1 MNILLIISITL
12 LILSSFC
19 LYKTKKIRFS
29 KQQQIV
35 QKETQLQNQTFQLKA
50 IQREIQKCK
59 EDIITYKIQIDNDQ
73 KQLKFLHQEQ
83 RELQDQLQNKKESL
97 NEYFDQI
104 KNNSEQAFLYYED
117 TLNQNYLQKEKEYG
131 IKISELETMRNSVQK
146 DLDQLKEV
154 YQAAT
159 AAKLRE
165 QESEQKCS
173 FYKIK
178 LSDKQ
183 IADIND
189 LQNFKLKLYNPS
201 IVSKVIWS
209 SYIIKPAGDLCNRV
223 LGNSIVCGIYK
234 ITDKTTGSIYI
245 GQSKDIASRWKQHI
259 KCGLGIDAP
268 STNKLYNKMQEVG
281 VWNFTFEL
289 LQKCPANKLNEKES
303 FWINMY
309 ESNKI
314 GLNSQR
320 GNI

>member
-1 MNILLIISITL
+1 MNILLIINIIL
-12 LILSSFC
+12 LIISCIC
-19 LYKTKKIRFS
+19 LIRTRQIRFE
-29 KQQQIV
+29 KQKEII
-35 QKETQLQNQTFQLKA
+35 QKETQLQKQTMQLKSV
-50 IQREIQKCK
+50 QHKVQDYKK
-59 EDIITYKIQIDNDQ
+59 DILNYKLQIDNSQ
-73 KQLKFLHQEQ
+73 KQLIFLHQEQ
-83 RELQDQLQNKKESL
+83 KELEDQLQNKKKFL
-97 NEYFDQI
+97 NQHFDQI
-104 KNNSEQAFLYYED
+104 KNNSEQAFYYYENNLD
-117 TLNQNYLQKEKEYG
+117 QKYIQKEKEYNS
-131 IKISELETMRNSVQK
+131 KISELEAQRDLVQK
-146 DLDQLKEV
+146 NLDQLKLV

-165 QESEQKCS
+165 QENEQKYS

-189 LQNFKLKLYNPS
+189 LQEFKVKLYNPS
-201 IVSKVIWS
+201 IVSKIIWS
-209 SYIIKPAGDLCNRV
+209 SYIIKPTGDLCNRV
-223 LGNSIVCGIYK
+223 LGKSIVCGIYK
-234 ITDKTTGSIYI
+234 IADKTTGSIYI

-268 STNKLYNKMQEVG
+268 STNKLYNRMQEIG

-289 LQKCPANKLNEKES
+289 LQECPANKLNEKES

-314 GLNSQR
+314 GLNSQK